1 MKNLILLFLFSIN
14 LISAQNSIA
23 DSIVTNQIKIF
34 KESKIEEFFILEKY
48 CNGCKLLTNLE
59 DLDCDLETSHI
70 YIFWKEKDE
79 SYYQKISKC
88 RTEKTKISFDIFAN
102 YSSKI
107 DIIKDENVKN
117 YQTEK
122 SDFISIS
129 HSEFSTFYFISNSNQ
144 LKKSFDHFDL
154 TSNENNPNINAEYNK
169 SLELVKLSYECDNI
183 ILKK

>member
-23 DSIVTNQIKIF
+23 DSIITNQIKIF
-34 KESKIEEFFILEKY
+34 KESNIEEFFILKKY
-48 CNGCKLLTNLE
+48 CKGCKSLTNLE
-59 DLDCDLETSHI
+59 DLDCDLDTSHI

-88 RTEKTKISFDIFAN
+88 KTEKSKISLDIFNN
-102 YSSKI
+102 YLSKI
-107 DIIKDENVKN
+107 DVIKEENIKN

-122 SDFISIS
+122 SGYISIN
-129 HSEFSTFYFISNSNQ
+129 HSEFSTFYFNTNSNL

-154 TSNENNPNINAEYNK
+154 TSSENNPNINVEYNK